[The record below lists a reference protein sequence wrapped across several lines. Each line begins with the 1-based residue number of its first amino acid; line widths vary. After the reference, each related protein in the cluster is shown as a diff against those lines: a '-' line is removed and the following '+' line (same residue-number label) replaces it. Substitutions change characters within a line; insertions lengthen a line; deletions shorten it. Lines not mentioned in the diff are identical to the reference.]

1 MSNKAFAHNS
11 SLGMVTSRLKA
22 TTSPISLNATFNNNP
37 KLTFKMD
44 HVGKR

>member
-1 MSNKAFAHNS
+1 MTKNAFSYNSPITMSI
-11 SLGMVTSRLKA
+11 SRLKA
-22 TTSPISLNATFNNNP
+22 TMRPISLNATFDNNP